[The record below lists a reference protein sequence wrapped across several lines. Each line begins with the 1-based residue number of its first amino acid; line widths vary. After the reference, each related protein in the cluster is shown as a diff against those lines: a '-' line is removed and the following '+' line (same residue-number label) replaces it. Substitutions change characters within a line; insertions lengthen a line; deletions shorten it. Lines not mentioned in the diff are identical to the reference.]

1 MKRLSAFHYHRT
13 SGKFKGVHRFVF
25 FILYLREANFK
36 LYRSRKVC
44 VSIETYILYHSY
56 ACLLCCGVAVA
67 NDPFRI
73 FNLFVV
79 KRRATEITNQFFDSH
94 LKNQFQTSDFR

>member
-1 MKRLSAFHYHRT
+1 MASLKVFTVLF
-13 SGKFKGVHRFVF
+13 F

-79 KRRATEITNQFFDSH
+79 KRRGTEITNQFFDSH

>member
-1 MKRLSAFHYHRT
+1 MKT
-13 SGKFKGVHRFVF
+13 
-25 FILYLREANFK
+25 

-79 KRRATEITNQFFDSH
+79 KRRGTEITNQFFDSH